1 MSSSQR
7 GNAFLV
13 FLEML
18 RLKKLIQMVKNQN
31 ETRTETLIV

>member
-7 GNAFLV
+7 GNSFLV
-13 FLEML
+13 FLKML
-18 RLKKLIQMVKNQN
+18 RLKKLIHMVKNQV